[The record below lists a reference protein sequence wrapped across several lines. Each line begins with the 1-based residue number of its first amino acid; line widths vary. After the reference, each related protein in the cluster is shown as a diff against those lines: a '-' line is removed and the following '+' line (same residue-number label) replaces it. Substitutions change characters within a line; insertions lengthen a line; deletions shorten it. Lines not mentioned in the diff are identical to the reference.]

1 MGLFKNLRGK
11 SESKAPR
18 GFTMQQIRTVERLS
32 PDTVKV
38 IFDIEHMP
46 DFAFQ
51 PGQYINVAINV
62 NGNEERRSYSICSGV
77 DEPLAIAIKEVEN
90 GTVSRWF
97 NQSAE
102 AGIKIAIST
111 PEGNFTK
118 PTGDKNI
125 VGIAAGSG
133 ITPIMALAKQ
143 IEKEE
148 GNLRLYF
155 GNRTEQDILFRSE
168 IDALSNTSPV
178 YFLSREEKEGF
189 EHGRITKQAL
199 IDEFKKDLSLLRS
212 DGFFLCG
219 PEEMIVAACDALEMF
234 GVSKDKIHYELFTTP
249 VLMKSEETP
258 EVPAFSGKSTVTAIV
273 DGEEE
278 TFEMDSSK
286 SLLEGALDE
295 GLDAPYSCRGG
306 VCSTCKAKILD
317 GAATMTVNYSLT
329 DQEVEQGY
337 VLTCMAH
344 PASEKVKFDYDDV

>member
-1 MGLFKNLRGK
+1 MGIFKKKRNKG
-11 SESKAPR
+11 SDKAPR
-18 GFTMQQIRTVERLS
+18 GFTMQQIKSVERLS

-38 IFDIEHMP
+38 VFAIENLP
-46 DFAFQ
+46 EFRFT
-51 PGQYINVAINV
+51 PGQYINVAISID
-62 NGNEERRSYSICSGV
+62 GKEERRSYSICSGV
-77 DEPLAIAIKEVEN
+77 NEPLAIAIKEVEN
-90 GTVSRWF
+90 GTVSKWF
-97 NQSAE
+97 NQLAE
-102 AGIKIAIST
+102 AEMKIAIST

-118 PTGDKNI
+118 SKEDRNI
-125 VGIAAGSG
+125 VAIAAGSG
-133 ITPIMALAKQ
+133 ITPIMAIAKQ
-143 IEKEE
+143 TEEE
-148 GNLRLYF
+148 GGNMRLYF
-155 GNRTEQDILFRSE
+155 GNRTEEDILFRSE
-168 IDALSNTSPV
+168 IDALANTSPI
-178 YFLSREEKEGF
+178 YFLSRENKEGF

-199 IDEFKKDLSLLRS
+199 VDEFKKDLSLLRS

-234 GVSKDKIHYELFTTP
+234 GVAKEKIHYELFTTP

-258 EVPAFSGKSTVTAIV
+258 DAPAFNGVSTVTAIV

-278 TFEMDSSK
+278 TFQLDSSK
-286 SLLEGALDE
+286 SLLEGALNE

-317 GAATMTVNYSLT
+317 GAATMSVNYALT